1 MTVSE
6 RVQPA
11 SVFIRAGQLACRMG
25 INRMDNPY
33 PKPAIGAKYASL
45 WDQGYAEAMAQTRKF
60 SPKPSSPRPYRG
72 NKQLDDSR
80 RSIGKRDM
88 ARDVVHHVR

>member
-1 MTVSE
+1 MTSFE
-6 RVQPA
+6 QTQNRD
-11 SVFIRAGQLACRMG
+11 VFAHAGQLACRMG

-33 PKPAIGAKYASL
+33 PIGSKYASL

-88 ARDVVHHVR
+88 ARDVVRHVR

>member
-6 RVQPA
+6 RLQPA

-33 PKPAIGAKYASL
+33 PIGSKYASL
-45 WDQGYAEAMAQTRKF
+45 WDQGYAKAMAQTHKF

-80 RSIGKRDM
+80 RSIGKRD
-88 ARDVVHHVR
+88 VVRHVR